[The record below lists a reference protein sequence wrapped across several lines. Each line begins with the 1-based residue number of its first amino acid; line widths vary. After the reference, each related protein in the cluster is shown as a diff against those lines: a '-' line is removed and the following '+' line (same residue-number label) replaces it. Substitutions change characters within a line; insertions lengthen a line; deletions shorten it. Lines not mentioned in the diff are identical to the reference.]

1 VIEKM
6 VITMTGEIENLIDEF
21 PQASNRRVEEIATRL
36 EGVLSDI
43 ECKFPTEDDT
53 DSAYE
58 CQNIPKAK
66 ELIVRV
72 RAWNENDGELK
83 TGDRKSENRES
94 GVINGLSKELK
105 TTFNQIC
112 RVSTDLG

>member
-1 VIEKM
+1 
-6 VITMTGEIENLIDEF
+6 MTGKIKNLIDEL
-21 PQASNRRVEEIATRL
+21 PQASNRRVEEIATIL

-43 ECKFPTEDDT
+43 ECKYPIEDDS

-66 ELIVRV
+66 ELIELV
-72 RAWNENDGELK
+72 RAWNVREIDLNESDGELK
-83 TGDRKSENRES
+83 TGDRKSEIEM
-94 GVINGLSKELK
+94 IHKLSKELK

-112 RVSTDLG
+112 LVSTDLG